1 MESAD
6 TARRARLRG
15 LAKLLFAIGLVL
27 TAIPFVSSL
36 LPPSPDSGIRT
47 ASPWDREVDL
57 TGLAPGEILRVEDW
71 PGGPVWILHRNAS
84 QLGPL
89 RDPPLPLRDPDSLH
103 SEQPPAA
110 RNAWRS
116 LKPDYFV
123 FQPRETLR
131 GCAVRRAD
139 ATSRWPAGFDEACEG
154 ARFDT
159 AGRILEGT
167 GHSGQRNLTV
177 PPHEYPAPLRLRL
190 RKPE

>member
-1 MESAD
+1 MDGAD

-15 LAKLLFAIGLVL
+15 LAKLLFAIGLLL

-36 LPPSPDSGIRT
+36 LPPSPDSAVRT

-57 TGLAPGEILRVEDW
+57 ADLAPGDILEVEGW
-71 PGGPVWILHRNAS
+71 PGGPVWILRRSEHQLAQLRNPA
-84 QLGPL
+84 
-89 RDPPLPLRDPDSLH
+89 LPLRDPDSLR

-110 RNAWRS
+110 RNPWRS
-116 LKPDYFV
+116 LTPDYFV
-123 FQPRETLR
+123 FLPRETLR

-139 ATSRWPAGFDEACEG
+139 ASSRWPAGFDEACEG
-154 ARFDT
+154 ARFDA

-167 GHSGQRNLTV
+167 GHPGQRNLTV
-177 PPHEYPAPLRLRL
+177 PPHDYPAPLRLRL